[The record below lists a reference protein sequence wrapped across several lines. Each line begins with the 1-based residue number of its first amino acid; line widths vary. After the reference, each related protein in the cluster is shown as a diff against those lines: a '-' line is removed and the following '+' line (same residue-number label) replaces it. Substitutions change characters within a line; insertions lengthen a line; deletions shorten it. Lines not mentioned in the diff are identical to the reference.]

1 MRAFCQAFPS
11 ERLDE
16 LDYTL
21 SRMDGFIAFERANS
35 GRDASEH
42 RGSSRRRNRQGSHGR
57 GGQGA
62 QAELGNAQPYALH
75 EAAIGGAGYDAAG
88 DPQEVMVRVA
98 REYPDVKLSHMYVDA
113 AAMALV
119 RNAKQFDVVVCGNV
133 FDDIQSDAA
142 AMLTG
147 SNGMRRTGTEEMGD
161 AVAKAIRHAG

>member
-1 MRAFCQAFPS
+1 MRSPMHCMRPRS
-11 ERLDE
+11 
-16 LDYTL
+16 
-21 SRMDGFIAFERANS
+21 
-35 GRDASEH
+35 
-42 RGSSRRRNRQGSHGR
+42 
-57 GGQGA
+57 
-62 QAELGNAQPYALH
+62 
-75 EAAIGGAGYDAAG
+75 AGYDAAG
-88 DPQEVMVRVA
+88 DLPEVMVRVA

-147 SNGMRRTGTEEMGD
+147 SIGMRRTGTEEMGD

>member
-1 MRAFCQAFPS
+1 VNIAVLPG
-11 ERLDE
+11 
-16 LDYTL
+16 
-21 SRMDGFIAFERANS
+21 DGIGKEVT
-35 GRDASEH
+35 
-42 RGSSRRRNRQGSHGR
+42 
-57 GGQGA
+57 
-62 QAELGNAQPYALH
+62 AEAIKALKAVLGNAQPYALH

-98 REYPDVKLSHMYVDA
+98 REYPDVELSHMYVDA

-119 RNAKQFDVVVCGNV
+119 RDAKQVDVVVCGNV

-147 SNGMRRTGTEEMGD
+147 SIGMRRTGTEEMGD